1 MTSRT
6 LNVLLTEE
14 EIAEKSD
21 KAINLIDEN
30 LFKLQ
35 CIIKA
40 NNIRLCARHE
50 SKGKELLAFTI
61 GIQDLGLYYLAD
73 TSQPPVIKNVP
84 WFQGSSKAIMAL
96 CFDPSGYW
104 LLAACADGSLHIIPA
119 GGLVD
124 TKRKTPQ
131 KWKNVDDI
139 LSISSLNS
147 QSFCS
152 QYEFFLFIQLP
163 VNCV

>member
-1 MTSRT
+1 MARRS

-14 EIAEKSD
+14 DISEKNE

-40 NNIRLCARHE
+40 SDIRLCARHE
-50 SKGKELLAFTI
+50 SSGKELLAFTI
-61 GIQDLGLYYLAD
+61 GTLDLGLYYLAH

-84 WFQGSSKAIMAL
+84 WFQGSCKAITAL
-96 CFDPSGYW
+96 CFDPSGYG
-104 LLAACADGSLHIIPA
+104 LLTACVDGSLHIIPA

-124 TKRKTPQ
+124 TQRKTPQ

-139 LSISSLNS
+139 LSFPSLNS

-152 QYEFFLFIQLP
+152 R
-163 VNCV
+163 